1 MISTLQRIHYW
12 VDENSFTMNGG
23 GYVGGF
29 FIGVHMPPR
38 TPKTCRVR
46 GYRNTTTDPSGYCK
60 SHKSE
65 GWKQYKPG
73 QSCHQ
78 RGYGSRGCPSCSP
91 VLCGGGRNRTLT
103 QILVGTMLCLSGL
116 SRCHSC
122 KALYQTFVRAV
133 RLTGPPGGVACHG
146 AGASRKKASF

>member
-1 MISTLQRIHYW
+1 MPHGIRCITASVLSDLIIHARYCRRIPALTETAARQGDSSAR
-12 VDENSFTMNGG
+12 VCGNNQKRCTP
-23 GYVGGF
+23 GF
-29 FIGVHMPPR
+29 Y
-38 TPKTCRVR
+38 RV
-46 GYRNTTTDPSGYCK
+46 
-60 SHKSE
+60 
-65 GWKQYKPG
+65 
-73 QSCHQ
+73 
-78 RGYGSRGCPSCSP
+78 YGSRVCLSCSP

-146 AGASRKKASF
+146 AGASRKKTSFCISMAAAACLVIY

>member
-1 MISTLQRIHYW
+1 MSFADARYCRRIPALTETAARQGDSSAR
-12 VDENSFTMNGG
+12 VCGNNQKRCTP
-23 GYVGGF
+23 GF
-29 FIGVHMPPR
+29 Y
-38 TPKTCRVR
+38 RV
-46 GYRNTTTDPSGYCK
+46 
-60 SHKSE
+60 
-65 GWKQYKPG
+65 
-73 QSCHQ
+73 
-78 RGYGSRGCPSCSP
+78 YGSRVCLSCSP

-146 AGASRKKASF
+146 AGASRKKTSFCISMAAAACLVIY